1 MTTATI
7 KLAPN
12 PPIRV
17 GTGGWT
23 FPPWR
28 NNFYPERWP
37 QAREL
42 EYASRQLSAIE
53 INATYHGTQKP
64 ASFARWRD
72 ETPDGFVFSVKAS
85 SFATNR
91 KVLAE
96 NGESMQRF
104 IGSGIS
110 ELGAKL
116 GPIVWQFMPT
126 KRFEPEDFEA
136 FLSRLPKEVDGLPLR
151 HALDVRHASFMTPA
165 YLKLAR
171 QYGCATVFADTDE
184 HPSFADPTG
193 DFIYARLMRCESAL
207 PSGYAPEALGAWAER
222 ARVWAS
228 GAEPADLP
236 RVENTAAAANVAQPR
251 DVFMFFI
258 SGAKERAPAAAVE
271 LLKRLA

>member
-1 MTTATI
+1 MTTR
-7 KLAPN
+7 PN
-12 PPIRV
+12 QRIRI

-23 FPPWR
+23 YPPWR

-42 EYASRQLSAIE
+42 EYASRQLTAIE

-64 ASFARWRD
+64 ASFAKWRD
-72 ETPDGFVFSVKAS
+72 DTPDGFVFSVKAS

-96 NGESMQRF
+96 GRESIDRF

-126 KRFEPEDFEA
+126 KRFEPEDFEG
-136 FLSRLPKEVDGLPLR
+136 FLNLLPKQVGGLALR
-151 HALDVRHASFMTPA
+151 HVMDVRHPSFMTPA
-165 YLKLAR
+165 YLALAR
-171 QYGCATVFADTDE
+171 RHGCATVFADTDE
-184 HPSFADPTG
+184 YPSFADLTG
-193 DFIYARLMRCESAL
+193 DFVYARLMRCQSAL
-207 PSGYAPEALGAWAER
+207 ASGYAPEALDAWADR

-228 GAEPADLP
+228 GAEPADVP
-236 RVENTAAAANVAQPR
+236 RVENALAPGQAR